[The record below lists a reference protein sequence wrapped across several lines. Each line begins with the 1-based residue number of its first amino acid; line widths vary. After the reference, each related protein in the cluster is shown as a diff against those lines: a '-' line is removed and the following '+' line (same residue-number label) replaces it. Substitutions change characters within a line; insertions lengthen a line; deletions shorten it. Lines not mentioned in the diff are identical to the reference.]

1 MYFYDKN
8 FGCTVVESITLY
20 IMGTFHFQVRAANSA
35 GYGPWSEQIVLGR
48 LYTLQ
53 AIKPEVNNIF

>member
-20 IMGTFHFQVRAANSA
+20 IMGTFRFQVRAANSA
-35 GYGPWSEQIVLGR
+35 GYGPWSEKIVLGR
-48 LYTLQ
+48 LYL
-53 AIKPEVNNIF
+53 AGHLAEN